1 MIIRNMEKRDIPQ
14 VQEVAKVSWH
24 HTYEGIIPLDI
35 QKKFLQSA
43 YSDERMQRRKQYS
56 LVLVSE
62 IEGKIV
68 GFSNFSFVND
78 EGIAGL
84 VAIYIYPDDQ
94 GKGIG
99 TALLEEGIKRLQG
112 VKKVLVHVEKDNQVG
127 KYFYTAKGFV
137 EESEFTEDFEGH
149 TLETIRMV
157 LDI

>member
-14 VQEVAKVSWH
+14 VQKVAKVSWH

-35 QKKFLQSA
+35 QNKFLQSA
-43 YSDERMQRRKQYS
+43 YSDERMQRRKKYS
-56 LVLVSE
+56 LILVSE

-78 EGIAGL
+78 EGKAGL

-99 TALLEEGIKRLQG
+99 TALLEEGIKQLQG

-127 KYFYTAKGFV
+127 KYFYKAKGFA
-137 EESEFTEDFEGH
+137 EESEFTKDFEDH
-149 TLETIRMV
+149 SLETIRMV